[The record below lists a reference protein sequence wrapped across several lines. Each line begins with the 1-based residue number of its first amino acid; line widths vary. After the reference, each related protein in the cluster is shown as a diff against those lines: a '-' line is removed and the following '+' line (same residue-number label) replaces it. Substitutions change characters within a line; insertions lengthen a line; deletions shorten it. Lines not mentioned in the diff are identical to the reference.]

1 MSFFSYNSA
10 HISTPTQTRPVSAP
24 AGGAPATASPPPP
37 GLSEYSKRRVLGDN
51 PLGPEA
57 LEKAKIGVLKFLGAG
72 LVEEELVVCH
82 YVVASSDTRHR
93 FEFTCIMIFLSLV
106 QV

>member
-1 MSFFSYNSA
+1 MKWIHFFCFDNSA
-10 HISTPTQTRPVSAP
+10 HISTPTQARPVSAP
-24 AGGAPATASPPPP
+24 SGGVSVSTTPPPP

-82 YVVASSDTRHR
+82 YVIASSDTRHR
-93 FEFTCIMIFLSLV
+93 FD
-106 QV
+106 